1 MAFSTSYA
9 EAARQNLGSA
19 DALSEG
25 DRPRRAV
32 AGYLYGLAAECAL
45 KQIGKRFGSLGMDD
59 DANDRDNPFM
69 AHFPVLKTLLRD
81 RLQGR
86 MKGELRGFIE
96 NDRFMHHWDVRQRYA
111 RNGEVNDSWVDD
123 WKGQARDVVGLMNSY
138 E

>member
-9 EAARQNLGSA
+9 EAARRNLRSA

-25 DRPRRAV
+25 DRSRRAV

-45 KQIGKRFGSLGMDD
+45 KEIGKQSGSLGARDD
-59 DANDRDNPFM
+59 NDRDNPFM
-69 AHFPVLKTLLRD
+69 AHFPVLKTLFRD

-86 MKGELRGFIE
+86 LRAELRSFIE

-111 RNGEVNDSWVDD
+111 RDGDVDDRWVDD
-123 WKGQARDVVGLMNSY
+123 WKGQARDVVGLMDSHG
-138 E
+138 